1 MWICTCVITTNTYRT
16 ECDLDTVQCTARNTG
31 TTNIYINYKR
41 CDNNSYLQITA
52 MASEINMENVV
63 VVEDEVDSATRA
75 PDSVDVDH
83 KKNED
88 FIVRMYIIL
97 FNCFPVLTPKITPTH
112 HTRRMPFDAQ
122 QWSSP
127 SSSFVDKDAIEAEWK
142 AMFQH
147 LNDILDRYKTEIS
160 NNHVPLWGMG
170 SIYFAALID
179 LYMIIL
185 AVPHVPYD
193 YKLGAKVFFYGL
205 LAYLWSLF
213 IKDAI
218 YNNVRHSDNSNRKNK
233 MVDNT
238 VTGSS
243 SYMNNKNDNIDTIRR
258 YKHTMT
264 TNRLL
269 LQVDNMSGFET
280 SMGSVG
286 LWFVVMCIIYSIEQY
301 NLGGRWYVAIF
312 YIPMVSVSWYVL
324 YHIGGC
330 RSLFECDD
338 RRSMSHIR
346 RVIAASA
353 SLCIEMRRHNDVL
366 TNFTL
371 RPTPEKV
378 GFARFG
384 IVIDVY
390 LKNTNTLGFMKQS
403 GDDQQQQQQP

>member
-1 MWICTCVITTNTYRT
+1 M
-16 ECDLDTVQCTARNTG
+16 
-31 TTNIYINYKR
+31 
-41 CDNNSYLQITA
+41 
-52 MASEINMENVV
+52 
-63 VVEDEVDSATRA
+63 
-75 PDSVDVDH
+75 DH

-88 FIVRMYIIL
+88 FIVRVYIIL
-97 FNCFPVLTPKITPTH
+97 FNYFPVITPKITPAH

-122 QWSSP
+122 QWS

-193 YKLGAKVFFYGL
+193 YRLGAKVFFYGL

-280 SMGSVG
+280 SMGSFG
-286 LWFVVMCIIYSIEQY
+286 LWFVVMFIIYSIERY
-301 NLGGRWYVAIF
+301 NLGGWWYVAIF

-330 RSLFECDD
+330 RSLHECAV
-338 RRSMSHIR
+338 RRSMSMGAG
-346 RVIAASA
+346 VVWG

-371 RPTPEKV
+371 RPTAEKV
-378 GFARFG
+378 GFARVG

-403 GDDQQQQQQP
+403 GDDQQQQQQQQP

>member
-1 MWICTCVITTNTYRT
+1 MCRCVITTNTYRT

-31 TTNIYINYKR
+31 TTNIIIKCKR
-41 CDNNSYLQITA
+41 FDNNSYLQITA
-52 MASEINMENVV
+52 MASEINMENVA
-63 VVEDEVDSATRA
+63 VVEDEFDRASSA
-75 PDSVDVDH
+75 PDSLDVDH

-88 FIVRMYIIL
+88 FIVRVYIIL
-97 FNCFPVLTPKITPTH
+97 FNCFPVITPKITPAH

-122 QWSSP
+122 QWS

-160 NNHVPLWGMG
+160 NNHVPSWGMG
-170 SIYFAALID
+170 SIYASAYLWMID
-179 LYMIIL
+179 FVVTR
-185 AVPHVPYD
+185 VPDGYR
-193 YKLGAKVFFYGL
+193 LGAKAFFYGSF
-205 LAYLWSLF
+205 ATLWILF
-213 IKDAI
+213 IKAAI
-218 YNNVRHSDNSNRKNK
+218 HTNVRYSDNSNR
-233 MVDNT
+233 MVYNT

-243 SYMNNKNDNIDTIRR
+243 SYMNNKHDNIDTIRR

-280 SMGSVG
+280 SMGSFG
-286 LWFVVMCIIYSIEQY
+286 LWFVVMFIIYSIEQY
-301 NLGGRWYVAIF
+301 NLGGWWYVAIF

-330 RSLFECDD
+330 RSLFECAA
-338 RRSMSHIR
+338 RRSMSHAMR
-346 RVIAASA
+346 AAWVWG
-353 SLCIEMRRHNDVL
+353 SLCNEMRRHNDVL

-371 RPTPEKV
+371 RPTAEKV
-378 GFARFG
+378 GFARVG

-403 GDDQQQQQQP
+403 GDDQQQQQQQQP

>member
-1 MWICTCVITTNTYRT
+1 
-16 ECDLDTVQCTARNTG
+16 
-31 TTNIYINYKR
+31 
-41 CDNNSYLQITA
+41 

-160 NNHVPLWGMG
+160 NNHVPSWGMG
-170 SIYFAALID
+170 SIYASAYLWMID
-179 LYMIIL
+179 FVVTR
-185 AVPHVPYD
+185 VPDGYR
-193 YKLGAKVFFYGL
+193 LGAKAFFYGSF
-205 LAYLWSLF
+205 APLWILF
-213 IKDAI
+213 IKAAI
-218 YNNVRHSDNSNRKNK
+218 HTNVRYSDNSNR
-233 MVDNT
+233 MVYNT

-243 SYMNNKNDNIDTIRR
+243 SYMNNKHDNIDTIRR

-280 SMGSVG
+280 SMGSFG
-286 LWFVVMCIIYSIEQY
+286 LWFVVMFIIYSIERY
-301 NLGGRWYVAIF
+301 NLGGWWYVAIF
-312 YIPMVSVSWYVL
+312 Y
-324 YHIGGC
+324 
-330 RSLFECDD
+330 SL
-338 RRSMSHIR
+338 H
-346 RVIAASA
+346 
-353 SLCIEMRRHNDVL
+353 SL
-366 TNFTL
+366 
-371 RPTPEKV
+371 
-378 GFARFG
+378 
-384 IVIDVY
+384 
-390 LKNTNTLGFMKQS
+390 
-403 GDDQQQQQQP
+403 